1 LTVTWVI
8 KPLDTQNER
17 DSHLVIGSER
27 TWADLVGC
35 VASLV
40 DALVCLA
47 LLVLPETAA
56 TIEQLCIMV
65 GDSITCIIVYSALYR
80 RLDDTR
86 PIWAE
91 LGFYLLISGTLFLAC
106 RNVLEES
113 ASLNLRMLNY
123 STGSD
128 FDFALAVLV
137 ILTLPFGLAIYAWLI
152 ASSPPLR
159 RWLGF
164 MMGVQAVL
172 LFIAFCSFAFPR
184 LRDFVSSELFT
195 VYAIILSVS
204 KAVWFLSPVARSRHA
219 GR

>member
-1 LTVTWVI
+1 V
-8 KPLDTQNER
+8 
-17 DSHLVIGSER
+17 
-27 TWADLVGC
+27 VGC

-40 DALVCLA
+40 DAFVCFT
-47 LLVLPETAA
+47 LLFLPTTPA
-56 TIEQLCIMV
+56 TVDRLCIILI
-65 GDSITCIIVYSALYR
+65 DPITCIIVYSALYR
-80 RLDDTR
+80 RLGDSR

-113 ASLNLRMLNY
+113 ASLNLRTLNY
-123 STGSD
+123 STAND

-137 ILTLPFGLAIYAWLI
+137 TLTLPVGLAIYGWLI

-172 LFIAFCSFAFPR
+172 LLIAFCSFAFPR
-184 LRDFVSSELFT
+184 LNDFVSMQLFA
-195 VYAIILSVS
+195 VYAVLLSVS
-204 KAVWFLSPVARSRHA
+204 KAAWFLSPVTLRSGARR
-219 GR
+219 GRYVT